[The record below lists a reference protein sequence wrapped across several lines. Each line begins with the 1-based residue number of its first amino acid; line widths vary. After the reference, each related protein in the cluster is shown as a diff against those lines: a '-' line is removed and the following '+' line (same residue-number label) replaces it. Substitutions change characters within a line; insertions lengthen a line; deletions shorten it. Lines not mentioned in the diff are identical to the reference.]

1 MQHATKSF
9 TFYSF
14 LIAIFTGCGLSFILQ
29 PQLALAQDPTDAV
42 QVIAQAINQQRAN
55 AGLPPLNLHP
65 LLNQA
70 AQNHADDMVNSRIY
84 GHIGSD
90 GSYVR
95 QRVER
100 LGYASGGLVSENWVS
115 ANDSDGAMNWWM
127 NDWIHR
133 QNILNPTWR
142 EFGVGVANDPSGG
155 IVFVTDFTAG
165 SDGTVPVSVAPEP
178 AAPEAL
184 PAEGLDYTIRPG
196 DTLLAI
202 AYRYGIDW
210 TMIAEANKLHE
221 DTLLQI
227 GQVLHLPGVHS
238 VGGAVE
244 DKAQTTEETQPK
256 EEHKKAKHKESDT
269 ASQADAN
276 AGDNSATDIQLYTVQ
291 PGNTLLDIAD
301 VYGVS
306 WEAVAKA
313 NDLTQDSVLAI
324 GQELRIPV
332 PAKAKQADEPQSKT
346 DTASETAATPSNA
359 ASDIPATYTVQPGD
373 TIITIAVHYGLD
385 WEALLKLNGFTES
398 TILELDQKIR
408 LK

>member
-1 MQHATKSF
+1 M
-9 TFYSF
+9 
-14 LIAIFTGCGLSFILQ
+14 
-29 PQLALAQDPTDAV
+29 LAQDPTSPSSAAV

-55 AGLPPLNLHP
+55 VGLPPLNLHP

-70 AQNHADDMVNSRIY
+70 AQNHAEDMVNSHVY

-115 ANDSDGAMNWWM
+115 ANDADGAMNWWM
-127 NDWIHR
+127 SDWIHR

-142 EFGVGVANDPSGG
+142 ELGVGVAGDPSGG
-155 IVFVTDFTAG
+155 LVFVTDFTAG

-178 AAPEAL
+178 AAPQAI
-184 PAEGLDYTIRPG
+184 PAEGLDYTIQSG

-221 DTLLQI
+221 DALLQI

-238 VGGAVE
+238 VGGPVE
-244 DKAQTTEETQPK
+244 EKAAAPNAAEAQPK
-256 EEHKKAKHKESDT
+256 EKHKKAKHQESDT

-276 AGDNSATDIQLYTVQ
+276 AGTNSATDIQLYTVQ
-291 PGNTLLDIAD
+291 PGNTLLDIAG

-306 WEAVAKA
+306 WEAIAKA
-313 NDLTQDSVLAI
+313 NDLTENSVLAI

-332 PAKAKQADEPQSKT
+332 PAEEKQAVGPQ
-346 DTASETAATPSNA
+346 ATPDAKSDTQTTKA
-359 ASDIPATYTVQPGD
+359 DATSDIPSIYTVQSGD
-373 TIITIAVHYGLD
+373 TIISIAVHYGLD
-385 WEALLKLNGFTES
+385 WEVLLKLNGLTES